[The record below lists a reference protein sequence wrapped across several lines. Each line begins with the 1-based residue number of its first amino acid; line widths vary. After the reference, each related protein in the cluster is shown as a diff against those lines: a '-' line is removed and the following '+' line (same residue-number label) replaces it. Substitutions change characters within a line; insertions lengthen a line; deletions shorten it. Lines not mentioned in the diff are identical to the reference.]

1 MKFVHSPAHL
11 FKPIHKFDAIIF
23 SDVLYYVE
31 YEKVLNQYIKY
42 LNING
47 IIIIS
52 IFHQTESLMYE
63 NIFLYARKILTKIDE
78 ADISGYT
85 KKNINSKSEKT
96 AFHIEVYRL
105 KNI

>member
-11 FKPIHKFDAIIF
+11 FKPNHKFDAIVF

-31 YEKVLNQYIKY
+31 YEKVLTQYMNY
-42 LNING
+42 LNLNG

-52 IFHQTESLMYE
+52 IFHQTETLMYE
-63 NIFLYARKILTKIDE
+63 NIFLYARKKLNKIDE
-78 ADISGYT
+78 IDISGHT
-85 KKNINSKSEKT
+85 KKYINSKLEKT

-105 KNI
+105 KQI